1 MSQDEDLVRRALAGE
16 ASAVQELTTLV
27 RRLVLG
33 LACKRFGVDPE
44 TAEDLLQ
51 ASLTRLWEHE
61 CRALRAWRGNGR
73 LTTYLTVIVSNLWF
87 RERTRLARRDETLR
101 SAPREHRPAPPT
113 PAERLASKEQSREVE
128 AALGQLRPR
137 DRLLLSLRFV
147 DEKSPKEIASMLG
160 MKPATA
166 RKALHDAA
174 RRLRRLFEDGA
185 SELIPERSP

>member
-1 MSQDEDLVRRALAGE
+1 MSEDLDLVRRALVGE
-16 ASAVQELTTLV
+16 VGAVEALTTLV

-33 LACKRFGVDPE
+33 LASKRFGLDAE

-51 ASLTRLWEHE
+51 ASLTRLWEHD

-87 RERTRLARRDETLR
+87 RERARLARRDVTLR
-101 SAPREHRPAPPT
+101 MAPVEEPLPPPT
-113 PAERLASKEQSREVE
+113 PADLLASKEQCREVE

-147 DEKSPKEIASMLG
+147 DDKSPKEIASMLG
-160 MKPATA
+160 MQPATA
-166 RKALHDAA
+166 RKALHDAT
-174 RRLRRLFEDGA
+174 RRLRRVYEEEAAKLTPG
-185 SELIPERSP
+185 RSA